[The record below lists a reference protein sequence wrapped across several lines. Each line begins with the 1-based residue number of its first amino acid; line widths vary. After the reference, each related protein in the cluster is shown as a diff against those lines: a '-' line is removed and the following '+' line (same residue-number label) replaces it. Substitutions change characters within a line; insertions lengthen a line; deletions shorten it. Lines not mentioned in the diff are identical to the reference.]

1 MNLYE
6 NRISEYDF
14 HSALNDL
21 MLKKVKEQV
30 EPLISWLYHDQKQ
43 QFNVDNVM

>member
-1 MNLYE
+1 MNSFYK

-30 EPLISWLYHDQKQ
+30 EPLIL
-43 QFNVDNVM
+43 